1 MNSKLTKLLKM
12 SCPQCDLFVTRWK
25 RRPKC
30 RRGSGKDKVEEAVWL
45 TIDNYLT
52 LVIYMCIN
60 INTLYCCYKIPLYIM
75 QKSINDEGWSKYSK
89 GRFSYYECL
98 KTRILPLTKISVL
111 ISGILAL
118 FIILHTHV
126 IAYYI
131 TQSVVC
137 L

>member
-1 MNSKLTKLLKM
+1 M
-12 SCPQCDLFVTRWK
+12 
-25 RRPKC
+25 
-30 RRGSGKDKVEEAVWL
+30 WL
-45 TIDNYLT
+45 NIDNYLT

-60 INTLYCCYKIPLYIM
+60 INTLYCCYKKPLYIM

-98 KTRILPLTKISVL
+98 KTRIPPLTKISVL

-131 TQSVVC
+131 TQPVVC